1 MTKGIKAAEGIKVVQ
16 IRNFVLEN
24 CQPGN
29 SLVVQWFRLQ
39 ASTAGS
45 EDLIPGWGAKFPHA
59 TQHGQK
65 NKRREKIVSQ
75 PLVTLINKVVP
86 GFDLS
91 PELQTFTAM
100 VYLTFPLD

>member
-1 MTKGIKAAEGIKVVQ
+1 M
-16 IRNFVLEN
+16 
-24 CQPGN
+24 
-29 SLVVQWFRLQ
+29 VQWFRLQ
-39 ASTAGS
+39 ASTAGG
-45 EDLIPGWGAKFPHA
+45 EDLIPGWGAKFPRA

-100 VYLTFPLD
+100 VYLTFPLDLIVAPDQIQLLIPVLQPTPP